1 MTHRIRLRSVAR
13 VWIAAAAVATGT
25 TLGMAAPALA
35 QADLAA
41 RGAALARRVADIR
54 DGTVRL
60 TFALRPDVCGSGNSI
75 RTNGDRGRISWSDG
89 PNRTRDVEWDDDCE
103 SGPGRLALDVRGGA
117 VQAVRFYVGGRW
129 RAADRVTDLG
139 QVPAAQAAGM
149 LLALA
154 ERGEGKAARDAIF
167 PTTVIDSVTVWPG
180 LLKIARDDRAEKG
193 VRSQAVFWLGQAA
206 GDAAAQGLAEL
217 HRRPGA
223 RGARPGR
230 LRPLAPR
237 RERRRARAHPRRAH
251 APRPADAPQRDVLV
265 RPLERPTRH
274 RAVRG
279 AAHEA
284 VSA

>member
-41 RGAALARRVADIR
+41 RGAALARRVAEVR

-139 QVPAAQAAGM
+139 QVPAAQAAGL

-167 PTTVIDSVTVWPG
+167 PTTVVDSVTVWPG

-217 HRRPGA
+217 TDDPEREVRDQAVFALSRRDANEGVPALIRVARTHRDPQTRRSA
-223 RGARPGR
+223 MFWLGR
-230 LRPLAPR
+230 SNDPR
-237 RERRRARAHPRRAH
+237 AIALFEELLTKR
-251 APRPADAPQRDVLV
+251 
-265 RPLERPTRH
+265 
-274 RAVRG
+274 
-279 AAHEA
+279 
-284 VSA
+284 